1 MRNHRTPT
9 WRQVAT
15 AWLVSAGLLVI
26 VDTGFETLLALDR
39 IAADAA
45 AWGATQGAFR

>member
-15 AWLVSAGLLVI
+15 ACLAAVILVI
-26 VDTGFETLLALDR
+26 VDATFETVLALDR

-45 AWGATQGAFR
+45 AWGAAREAPR